1 MTAYGDG
8 LIKELSIK
16 LTIDFGKNYSIR
28 NLWFIKQFCLAFPKV
43 NAVSSQLSW
52 THYRVLLIALV
63 IVTKD
68 VLTKDV
74 LT

>member
-1 MTAYGDG
+1 MTTYGDG

-28 NLWFIKQFCLAFPKV
+28 NLWFMKQFCLAFLKV

-63 IVTKD
+63 IVAKD

>member
-1 MTAYGDG
+1 M
-8 LIKELSIK
+8 
-16 LTIDFGKNYSIR
+16 
-28 NLWFIKQFCLAFPKV
+28 KQFYLTFPKV

-52 THYRVLLIALV
+52 THYRLLLIALL